1 MSQIGYRTDTGNY
14 RKANEDAVYVS
25 NETGLYLVADGVG
38 GHNAGDLA
46 SRTAVEV
53 ISSRCQSEIQNV
65 YDSDS
70 LGITLQQLLTEV
82 NERILAL
89 AASDPARK
97 GMATTL
103 VLACLRGRT
112 AYLANVGDSRA
123 YLIRDR
129 QISQITEDHTL
140 VNDLVKGGFITR
152 EEALT
157 HPERH
162 KITRAMGAE
171 LTVEPDFHQV
181 ALYPEDVLILCTD
194 GLYTEVSE
202 DLMVQLADQADT
214 MDDLARQLVDQAI
227 RNEGKD
233 NITVICIRI

>member
-1 MSQIGYRTDTGNY
+1 MSQTGYRTDTGNY
-14 RKANEDAVYVS
+14 RKVNEDAFYVS

-46 SRTAVEV
+46 SKTAVET
-53 ISSRCQSEIQNV
+53 IRSRCQSDIQKV
-65 YDSDS
+65 FDSNS
-70 LGITLQQLLTEV
+70 LGSTLQQLLTEV

-103 VLACLRGRT
+103 VLACLKGRT

-123 YLIRDR
+123 YLIRDHK
-129 QISQITEDHTL
+129 ISQITEDHTL
-140 VNDLVKGGFITR
+140 VNDLIKGGVITR

-202 DLMVQLADQADT
+202 DLMVKLAEQAET
-214 MDDLARQLVDQAI
+214 MDELARKLVDQAV